1 MDEKSG
7 KPHFLLKFKKL
18 DFTETT
24 KNFEQN
30 INISKG
36 IGSFSNETWSIYCCY
51 HLLDPPKAIVLK
63 A

>member
-7 KPHFLLKFKKL
+7 KPHFLLIFKKL

-36 IGSFSNETWSIYCCY
+36 IGSFLTKLGPYIAVIIC
-51 HLLDPPKAIVLK
+51 
-63 A
+63 